1 MCVLG
6 AWAGHSFFADP
17 LSLGLRMDLHM
28 QDLRYLQVQSDFGI
42 VKWKAPL
49 QLTIDFNCTK
59 VQVPRKKYDSSRVY
73 VESDEEGSY
82 SVAAMLDGRSIP
94 LNKKLN
100 VTTPG
105 FHRIGV
111 VTVDEISNTSRADFL
126 RFVVLGRPHQG
137 KGGPAEWGLPAYESA
152 PSPVFLTDRQREP
165 VESLTYRIEA
175 QSAPFWLDSFWEAGS
190 EVKAPAVPL
199 DIKLVEIGA
208 GLRPAQARLN
218 VNMAIRVSLEYGS
231 TSNVPV
237 VNQLGTAKRTLYRGR
252 FSGRIDVP
260 MPPSPAAFLTP
271 SKASGWLL
279 IEVSLSIEKTSALST
294 IVRIPLVSS
303 AKNCFPNAMNTM
315 LYDAGQSYHC
325 GSIAATTEQ
334 KLRSNV
340 SFLILPTVVKSLL
353 RVNPF
358 TLVIVPD
365 DVNIMRE
372 GYL

>member
-1 MCVLG
+1 
-6 AWAGHSFFADP
+6 
-17 LSLGLRMDLHM
+17 
-28 QDLRYLQVQSDFGI
+28 
-42 VKWKAPL
+42 
-49 QLTIDFNCTK
+49 
-59 VQVPRKKYDSSRVY
+59 VPRKKHDSSRVY

-94 LNKKLN
+94 LNKKMS

-126 RFVVLGRPHQG
+126 RFVVLGPPHQG

-165 VESLTYRIEA
+165 VESLNYRIEA

-190 EVKAPAVPL
+190 EVKAPAIPL
-199 DIKLVEIGA
+199 DVKLVEIGL
-208 GLRPAQARLN
+208 GLRPVQARLN
-218 VNMAIRVSLEYGS
+218 VNMVIQVSLEYSS
-231 TSNVPV
+231 TSNSPV
-237 VNQLGTAKRTLYRGR
+237 VNELGIAKRTLYRGR

-260 MPPSPAAFLTP
+260 MPASPAAFLTP
-271 SKASGWLL
+271 SASGWLL
-279 IEVSLSIEKTSALST
+279 IEVSLSIENTSALST
-294 IVRIPLVSS
+294 ILRIPLVFN
-303 AKNCFPNAMNTM
+303 AKSCFPNVLSTT
-315 LYDAGQSYHC
+315 LYDAGQSYPC

-334 KLRSNV
+334 QLHYNV

-353 RVNPF
+353 SVNPF

-365 DVNIMRE
+365 DVKIMRE